1 MRNQKGNND
10 EPPELD
16 LLGRTK
22 TASGSKH
29 PPQLQA
35 LLLAAEASGAGGD
48 VLGKIVTAYYTEMEG
63 AANSVAVYQSIVL
76 SAVYNA
82 IRHDVK
88 AAAQAIPDHVRQA
101 AEEQGELIRKDLRAQ
116 IDQARKEE
124 QAAREKQLS
133 ELRETVEEIRERESK
148 VAAKQAKGWQERA
161 LNYTLVFGVGLIVSP
176 FLSAGIDAIRRFIH
190 PG

>member
-16 LLGRTK
+16 LLGQTK
-22 TASGSKH
+22 IVSGAKH

-63 AANSVAVYQSIVL
+63 ATNSVAVYQSIIL

-82 IRHDVK
+82 IRHDI
-88 AAAQAIPDHVRQA
+88 QAMAEALPDYIRQA
-101 AEEQGELIRKDLRAQ
+101 AEEQGELIRKDLCAQ
-116 IDQARKEE
+116 IDQAREE
-124 QAAREKQLS
+124 VQATRERQLS

-148 VAAKQAKGWQERA
+148 VAAKQAKGWQEKA
-161 LNYTLVFGVGLIVSP
+161 LNYVLVFGMGLVVSP
-176 FLSAGIDAIRRFIH
+176 FLSAGIDAIKRFIH
-190 PG
+190 P

>member
-1 MRNQKGNND
+1 MND
-10 EPPELD
+10 RRPLEKPGRSDPVPGDGQPPEL
-16 LLGRTK
+16 
-22 TASGSKH
+22 
-29 PPQLQA
+29 QA
-35 LLLAAEASGAGGD
+35 MLLAAKDDPAAREAILKVFYA
-48 VLGKIVTAYYTEMEG
+48 AMEG
-63 AANSVAVYQSIVL
+63 AANSVAVHHSVLL

-116 IDQARKEE
+116 IDQARRDE

-161 LNYTLVFGVGLIVSP
+161 LNYALVFGVGLIVSP
-176 FLSAGIDAIRRFIH
+176 FLSAGIDAIKRFIH
-190 PG
+190 P